1 MTSAEHGETA
11 EDHPQLKAAMRL
23 AALLGHAPNALTAAR
38 PLIGAASGL
47 EVLTDNAAAG
57 AWLYLMGYGSDV
69 ADGFLSRAL
78 RAESDFGAEFDR
90 WADVAFHAAV
100 GLGLAVAAIRHRS
113 WASSSFSVRSWS
125 ANASPAGG
133 SSRTACLG
141 GLLAAHT
148 GSRCSDCWSR

>member
-90 WADVAFHAAV
+90 WADVALHAAV

-113 WASSSFSVRSWS
+113 WGLIIILCALLVGERLARRWIVAYSVLGR
-125 ANASPAGG
+125 A
-133 SSRTACLG
+133 LG
-141 GLLAAHT
+141 GAYRIAM
-148 GSRCSDCWSR
+148 